1 MPFQKT
7 DFACFRLH
15 LAELSLRGK
24 SLAFAF
30 MGTWCIAYLYAE
42 ELLYLLTRPLM
53 EATSQTSPSL
63 LPLGLPVDRSL
74 IFTNL
79 TEAFTTHLLLAFY
92 ASFLLLMPF
101 LFLQIWLFLEPGLFP
116 QEAKLLGRV
125 FFFSPILFGL
135 GGWVAYVY
143 LLPLAWAFLT
153 GFESRGSEV
162 ILQIHLEAKLSEY
175 LPLAL
180 QMQLGLGLLFQY
192 PLFLVSF
199 LASGLICRK
208 DMVQYRKV
216 CFLLSFLV
224 GACLSPPD
232 LGAQCLIAFPLIFFY
247 EGSLWGAGLWER
259 YLYESSEEGPR
270 ESDPNRSLKL

>member
-1 MPFQKT
+1 MAVQRT
-7 DFACFRLH
+7 DFTSFRLH
-15 LAELSLRGK
+15 LTELSLRGK
-24 SLAFAF
+24 SLTFAF
-30 MGTWCIAYLYAE
+30 VGTWCIAYFYAK
-42 ELLYLLTRPLM
+42 ELLYLLTRPLI
-53 EATSQTSPSL
+53 EATGEANPSL
-63 LPLGLPVDRSL
+63 PLALSGLPVDRSL

-101 LFLQIWLFLEPGLFP
+101 LFLQIWLFLRPGLFP
-116 QEAKLLGRV
+116 QEVRLLGR
-125 FFFSPILFGL
+125 FFFLSPLLFGF
-135 GGWVAYVY
+135 GGWVAYTY
-143 LLPLAWAFLT
+143 LLPLAWTFLT

-175 LPLAL
+175 WPLAL

-192 PLFLVSF
+192 PLLLVSL
-199 LASGLICRK
+199 LASGLLRRK

-232 LGAQCLIAFPLIFFY
+232 LGAQCLIAFPLILFY
-247 EGSLWGAGLWER
+247 EGSLWAVGLRER
-259 YLYESSEEGPR
+259 YGASPQKERKS
-270 ESDPNRSLKL
+270 

>member
-1 MPFQKT
+1 
-7 DFACFRLH
+7 
-15 LAELSLRGK
+15 
-24 SLAFAF
+24 
-30 MGTWCIAYLYAE
+30 
-42 ELLYLLTRPLM
+42 
-53 EATSQTSPSL
+53 
-63 LPLGLPVDRSL
+63 
-74 IFTNL
+74 
-79 TEAFTTHLLLAFY
+79 
-92 ASFLLLMPF
+92 
-101 LFLQIWLFLEPGLFP
+101 
-116 QEAKLLGRV
+116 
-125 FFFSPILFGL
+125 L

-247 EGSLWGAGLWER
+247 EGSLWGAGPSRKPSSQVVFFQLPR
-259 YLYESSEEGPR
+259 RSCLFHNAFPARVHRTRLLRKLLSYEPYFLSFLAKR
-270 ESDPNRSLKL
+270 RQNSLG